1 MNKTNLISKIMD
13 VLNEIDYGFK
23 DKNDFNI
30 LNDVQKWDTEFYK
43 FYYLLS
49 PEELLEKK
57 CGVCWDQVEL
67 ERKLFEDYKIDY
79 KTYFIYID
87 DKKNL
92 PSHTF
97 LTFNYNNKIYWLEHS
112 WYDYR
117 GIREYNNLNDLLDDL
132 ISKFIKSRENEIDGN
147 YDILIYQYNKPK
159 YHISCD
165 EFYEYI
171 KTQNLIRKTLIIK
184 TR

>member
-1 MNKTNLISKIMD
+1 MNEMNSISKIMD

-30 LNDVQKWDTEFYK
+30 LNDVQKWDAEFYK

-67 ERKLFEDYKIDY
+67 ERKLFDDYKIDH
-79 KTYFIYID
+79 KTYFICID

-92 PSHTF
+92 LSHTF
-97 LTFNYNNKIYWLEHS
+97 LTFNHNNKIYWFEHS
-112 WYDYR
+112 WYDCK
-117 GIREYNNLNDLLDDL
+117 GIHEYNNLNDLLNDL
-132 ISKFIKSRENEIDGN
+132 INKFIKSRKNEIDDH

-159 YHISCD
+159 YHISSD

-171 KTQNLIRKTLIIK
+171 KTQNLIRKDVI
-184 TR
+184 

>member
-1 MNKTNLISKIMD
+1 MNEMEEASKIMEI
-13 VLNEIDYGFK
+13 LNEIDYGFK
-23 DKNDFNI
+23 DNNNFNI
-30 LNDVQKWDTEFYK
+30 LDDIKKWDNEFDK

-67 ERKLFEDYKIDY
+67 ERKLFTDYKIDT

-92 PSHTF
+92 PSHTL
-97 LTFNYNNKIYWLEHS
+97 LTFNYNNKIYWFEHS
-112 WYDYR
+112 WYDYK
-117 GIREYNNLNDLLDDL
+117 GIHEYNNLNDLLNDL
-132 ISKFIKSRENEIDGN
+132 KNKFIKSREKEIDNN
-147 YDILIYQYNKPK
+147 YEVLIYQYNKPN
-159 YHISCD
+159 YHISCN

-171 KTQNLIRKTLIIK
+171 KTQNLIRKELVIE
-184 TR
+184 R